1 MLPWIAVAQNTDQYV
16 LEGQVKIKSI
26 GKTAQDAL
34 QMYREIG
41 ASSQQIAVPYMFLS
55 FLGHPNYPAIYPNE
69 NVCIFLYGS
78 PNDCKKKYVFMAKLQ
93 ENNNLKKVAENLGWA
108 VEEHKGW
115 SFFTKNKSDF
125 QLIEDKHSLINY
137 ANGNIKADLEF
148 NTKPSILSL
157 TKLKPDQDLHSVL
170 SNVNKAVLN
179 INLPEGQII
188 IDGCFDH
195 KQEKPC
201 LSAWLEKNAN
211 RWGLSTKI
219 TGQIRKESKVR
230 IALERKDIGNF
241 VNHLRTKVLSMEG
254 Q

>member
-1 MLPWIAVAQNTDQYV
+1 MAQNTGQYA

-26 GKTAQDAL
+26 KKTAQDAL

-41 ASSQQIAVPYMFLS
+41 ATPQQIAAPYMFLS
-55 FLGHPNYPAIYPNE
+55 FLGHPNYPAISPNE

-93 ENNNLKKVAENLGWA
+93 EGNNLKKLAEGLGWA

-137 ANGNIKADLEF
+137 ANGNIKSDLEL
-148 NTKPSILSL
+148 NTKPSILAL
-157 TKLKPDQDLHSVL
+157 TKLKPDQDLHNVL

-179 INLPEGQII
+179 IDLPEGQIV

-201 LSAWLEKNAN
+201 LSSWLEKNGN

-219 TGQIRKESKVR
+219 TGQTPKESKVR
-230 IALERKDIGNF
+230 ISLERNAIGNF
-241 VNHLRTKVLSMEG
+241 VNQLRTKVLSMEG